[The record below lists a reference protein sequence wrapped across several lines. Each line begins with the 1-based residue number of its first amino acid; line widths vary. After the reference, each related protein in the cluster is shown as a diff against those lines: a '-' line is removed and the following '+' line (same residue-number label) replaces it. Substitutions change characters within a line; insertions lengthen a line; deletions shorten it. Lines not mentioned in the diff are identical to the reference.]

1 MKLFRFLAVTAFA
14 CVMAGLSA
22 HESRAEQKLCVNA
35 STGASRVIDAETRCS
50 KAETAVV
57 IAGATKGET
66 VVASSYIVANIPNH
80 YLSVITADNGAEL
93 NIYCSGNAVGWFALD
108 PAVSAGDVNIF
119 NAVSGQPFQAF
130 RDLTYNGGF
139 MDAAVVTERPWTG
152 VFTYRNKQAMSRFEV
167 TVSEVNK
174 RRDCLVTLFSIGLAS
189 AKVVKSVPCR
199 NRRWVCA
206 PGQAADPDAA
216 AAP

>member
-1 MKLFRFLAVTAFA
+1 MTLTRMCAAAILALLA
-14 CVMAGLSA
+14 AGLSA
-22 HESRAEQKLCVNA
+22 GEGRAEQKLCVNNA
-35 STGASRVIDAETRCS
+35 NGSSRIIDAAERCS

-66 VVASSYIVANIPNH
+66 VVASSYIVANIPSH
-80 YLSVITADNGAEL
+80 YLSVITADSGAEL
-93 NIYCSGNAVGWFALD
+93 NIYCSGNAVGWFAND

-189 AKVVKSVPCR
+189 AKVVKSAPCR